1 MISKPRTIPVP
12 LLQLESLLRRLPPS
26 HPKSSTVAEMLAK
39 YKKGYRGE
47 LALDYY
53 LDYLELDTCFIINDL
68 RLPDGMSR
76 FFQLD
81 TLLLT
86 PAFFCIFEIKNLSGV
101 LSFDLSL
108 NQMRRTI
115 HGETE
120 GYPDPISQVQ
130 MQHFHLRRL
139 LNKYGF
145 PQITIN
151 PFVVISHPTTIIE
164 NRNSSV
170 LHAHAV
176 LTTISELEKET
187 SKHPLQFNMLD
198 EINKKLLELHVPKKW
213 DVLKEFNIDKNE
225 LIYGVRCDKCRKY
238 GMRRRYAVWI
248 CDFCGYQSKL
258 AHLLALED
266 YSLLINNV
274 ITNKQARTFL
284 KVKSRNVMTYLF
296 KMMTIQMIGKYN
308 YSAYRL
314 PSDYSYSRKG
324 LFQH

>member
-12 LLQLESLLRRLPPS
+12 LLQLDSLLRRLPPS
-26 HPKSSTVAEMLAK
+26 HPKTSTVAEMLAK

-86 PAFFCIFEIKNLSGV
+86 PTFFCIFEIKNLSGV
-101 LSFDLSL
+101 LSFDTSL

-120 GYPDPISQVQ
+120 GYLDPISQVQ
-130 MQHFHLRRL
+130 MQHVHLRRL
-139 LNKYGF
+139 LKKYRF

-176 LTTISELEKET
+176 LATISELGKES
-187 SKHPLQFNMLD
+187 SKHPLQFNMLHD
-198 EINKKLLELHVPKKW
+198 LNKKLLELHVPKRL

-225 LIYGVRCDKCRKY
+225 LIFGVRCEKCREY
-238 GMRRRYAVWI
+238 GMRRHYAVWI
-248 CDFCGYQSKL
+248 CDFCGYQSRL

-274 ITNKQARTFL
+274 ITNKHARIFL
-284 KVKSRNVMTYLF
+284 KVDSRNAITYLF
-296 KMMTIQMIGKYN
+296 KTMNVQLIGKYN

-314 PSDYSYSRKG
+314 PFDYSYSRKG
-324 LFQH
+324 LFQY